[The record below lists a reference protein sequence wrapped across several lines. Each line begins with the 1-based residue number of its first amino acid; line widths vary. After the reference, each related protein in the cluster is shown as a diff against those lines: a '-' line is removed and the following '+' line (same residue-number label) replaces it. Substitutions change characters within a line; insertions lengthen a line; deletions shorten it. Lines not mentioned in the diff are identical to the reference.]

1 MPIGMGS
8 WLGWPAWPGP
18 HGLLQAGCEHV
29 SPAAAGK
36 MPVAC
41 LAPHSCAPTG
51 SEKTSR
57 GSVASA
63 AECLLEFWWYG
74 RKSMTSFNWNGP
86 LLFCCSLA
94 LSFSLYGF
102 YCRWQISQPEMGF
115 MKFQGSTLPRRLG
128 GSFLVIFGLV
138 RCCKLCC
145 KHLGLSKCISAAGA
159 ALAAVQTGFAFAGWD
174 CRHLSTMCLLQR
186 CWPYVRKSM
195 PILLVY
201 SPLLTP
207 HWFWLFHMM
216 QGYARQKCFMMFPS
230 PDSVWSFTLHTP
242 KPYQWPRWT
251 SMNLRESMAGSLG
264 KR

>member
-1 MPIGMGS
+1 MARM
-8 WLGWPAWPGP
+8 ARPGP

-74 RKSMTSFNWNGP
+74 RSEVLFGEKVWQALIEMG
-86 LLFCCSLA
+86 LFCFVVLLLCLFPS
-94 LSFSLYGF
+94 
-102 YCRWQISQPEMGF
+102 M
-115 MKFQGSTLPRRLG
+115 GSTVG
-128 GSFLVIFGLV
+128 GKSLSLKWVSWSSKVPHFPDDSEDPFWSSLDLFAAASCAASISDSQNAFLL
-138 RCCKLCC
+138 LEL
-145 KHLGLSKCISAAGA
+145 HLQRSKPD
-159 ALAAVQTGFAFAGWD
+159 LAFAGLD
-174 CRHLSTMCLLQR
+174 CRHLSTICLLQR
-186 CWPYVRKSM
+186 CWPYVRTSM

-230 PDSVWSFTLHTP
+230 PDPVWSFTLHTP